1 MTPPREPDANSAE
14 FAPVIPLRRRQPD
27 PHTAGAVEPT
37 EPAPGGVWDTDAPP
51 AGLTPRPS
59 VWDQPAATEL
69 LVPTAAIERDV
80 DASRRDDAIG
90 TPRERGSRRPG
101 RRRVAQIA
109 AAIAVLATTAV
120 AIALSAGTSHPHLT
134 HAAARTLAKVPA
146 RAVTHA
152 TTVASTT
159 RPSTHAHH
167 AAARTATRTHNVA
180 RKRRTQHGRTT
191 QHARHAT
198 VITKAHAAP
207 TVAPA
212 TTAVSLAT
220 EPQITSTR
228 SNQTL
233 PASVAPARGGTAS
246 PCVPGEL
253 GC

>member
-27 PHTAGAVEPT
+27 PHTAGAVELA

-109 AAIAVLATTAV
+109 AAIAVLATTAS
-120 AIALSAGTSHPHLT
+120 AIALSAGTNHPHLT
-134 HAAARTLAKVPA
+134 HAATRTLAKVPA

-152 TTVASTT
+152 TTVASTP
-159 RPSTHAHH
+159 RPSTHAQ
-167 AAARTATRTHNVA
+167 AATRTATRTHKVA

-198 VITKAHAAP
+198 VIAQAHAAP